1 MTLSALSARPSIDA
15 TARCEGRRLLH
26 RTELGY
32 RLDDGSLAQ
41 LATSCLL
48 QPLPDDQVLVAWC
61 GDVAYITDVLSR
73 AADQPAELTVAG
85 ATRLRLA
92 HARLDL
98 QASERMNLHC
108 LQDLDLQA
116 VAGSLTLS
124 ARNLV
129 FSAIDALLE
138 QVRHR
143 ITRAEQVCMRA
154 RGLFK
159 LHGKDSFITADDD
172 VRIDGERINVG

>member
-1 MTLSALSARPSIDA
+1 MTLSSLSHRPSPVA
-15 TARCEGRRLLH
+15 TVRCEAHHLLAQ
-26 RTELGY
+26 TGLDY
-32 RLDDGSLAQ
+32 RLDNGNLAR

-61 GDVAYITDVLSR
+61 DDTAYITDVLSR

-98 QASERMNLHC
+98 QASERINLHC

-116 VAGSLTLS
+116 VAGSLSLS

-143 ITRAEQVCMRA
+143 ITRAEQICMRA
-154 RGLFK
+154 RGLFR
-159 LHGKDSFITADDD
+159 LHGKDSFITADED